1 MERFI
6 NLWKNKEEIRNEY
19 NNDFELYIE
28 AMQLYLD
35 ACDEI
40 NQVS

>member
-1 MERFI
+1 MQRFI
-6 NLWKNKEEIRNEY
+6 NIWNNDAEVRNQY

-35 ACDEI
+35 ECDEI
-40 NQVS
+40 GQVS

>member
-1 MERFI
+1 MQRFI
-6 NLWKNKEEIRNEY
+6 NIWNNNEAIRNEY
-19 NNDFELYIE
+19 NNDLNLYIE

-35 ACDEI
+35 ACDEL